1 MVLETVR
8 NRKVHGVVLPTT
20 PLRWENGTTELLR
33 PVGQHYVTMLYSPLK
48 NLDSI
53 PDRVCPIEPY
63 DRWSLKLPSL
73 FASDE
78 DVQ

>member
-1 MVLETVR
+1 MALYFR
-8 NRKVHGVVLPTT
+8 
-20 PLRWENGTTELLR
+20 LRSLALGKWDYELLR
-33 PVGQHYVTMLYSPLK
+33 PVGQHYDNVVFSFEESRP
-48 NLDSI
+48 I